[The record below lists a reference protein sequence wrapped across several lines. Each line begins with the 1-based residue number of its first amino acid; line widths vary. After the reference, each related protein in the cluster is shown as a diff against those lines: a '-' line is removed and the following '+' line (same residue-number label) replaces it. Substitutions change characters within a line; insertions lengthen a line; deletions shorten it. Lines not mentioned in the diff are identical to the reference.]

1 MSQIIRLEDIK
12 PRYPKAGNLAMGKR
26 KTGGGVERLDTWR
39 LTCSSE
45 SILNTAAG
53 IMGGMV
59 GAIPDG
65 KPNSHEAILETDKL
79 IVFLLGEAKL
89 NGYRKWNT
97 KSQLY
102 EYTCDGGTCWHTT
115 RDGAGNRV
123 QTEKPCVCAAQN
135 LKRPNKCEF
144 STQLDVL
151 VLGTNT
157 AFSFELDVS
166 GNNARDEIPP
176 MVAMLRAMYGN
187 MCAAT
192 LRLVTR
198 RGNSESGQP
207 VVYMVPEL
215 DECDVDYMKLL
226 ISRGARP
233 PGSAWE
239 SRFQAISGARQ
250 VIEGDTRTE
259 LPSGAPQLPEAATV
273 EVTAESGGSATVEVA
288 TVAGGAVT
296 VDAGTGEVVV
306 QPVEVVVQPV
316 EESVKSNQPKEITD
330 KAKELVEAHK
340 LAANKELLERFK
352 TGCTQLGYNWT
363 EVIVSACADG
373 KTALHEI
380 IVWADERKKAEDYAK
395 EVFSDKEA
403 EVTI

>member
-53 IMGGMV
+53 IMGGV
-59 GAIPDG
+59 VSAIPDG

-176 MVAMLRAMYGN
+176 MVAMLRAMYGH

-215 DECDVDYMKLL
+215 DECDVEYMKYL

-250 VIEGDTRTE
+250 VIEGDTRIE
-259 LPSGAPQLPEAATV
+259 LPSGAPQLPAT
-273 EVTAESGGSATVEVA
+273 ATVEVA
-288 TVAGGAVT
+288 AESGVSVT
-296 VDAGTGEVVV
+296 VDAGTGEVLEPKVA
-306 QPVEVVVQPV
+306 EAKAA
-316 EESVKSNQPKEITD
+316 EPKEPKVVDPLDAEVKEVLTGFDLFKKEVKPEAD
-330 KAKELVEAHK
+330 KLKERCA
-340 LAANKELLERFK
+340 AANLDWRKVVIDAAK
-352 TGCTQLGYNWT
+352 TGAVDFAGF
-363 EVIVSACADG
+363 G
-373 KTALHEI
+373 KYLDSLANKPSEPAPTVPGE
-380 IVWADERKKAEDYAK
+380 DEYDPFK
-395 EVFSDKEA
+395 EF
-403 EVTI
+403 